1 MEAPTEEGEEA
12 REASRPVYLDY
23 VELFR
28 HLFSRQT
35 MLQGERK
42 QVAWEREMDLRT
54 RLYDAMMRQLL
65 YIIARLD
72 LGPAA
77 PVPSHAHMRTHP
89 TRTEVL
95 CSART

>member
-42 QVAWEREMDLRT
+42 QVALPP
-54 RLYDAMMRQLL
+54 L
-65 YIIARLD
+65 
-72 LGPAA
+72 
-77 PVPSHAHMRTHP
+77 
-89 TRTEVL
+89 
-95 CSART
+95 